1 MSGAATIPADGGNR
15 IRTALA
21 AHMECGR
28 PDVGCYVGLVGLA
41 GVALVSGRSAWY
53 LVAAFLVPALLSTG
67 AYYAGA
73 YFDRNL
79 DAVAK
84 PGKPVPSGR
93 VSARS
98 ALIAMVVCTVAG
110 LALAPVLGS
119 PAVVLGLVVVSAG
132 ALALYG
138 RFARLRRPLRIFT
151 RGIATMVAFGFV
163 LSLAN
168 GSPLWDLVFAAL
180 IFWQQ
185 DSMLH
190 QVLAVEDTEVDRRA
204 GVQTLPSR
212 YGHKAALVL
221 LVVTFVF
228 WFSSAAFQ
236 PATIQSRPF
245 DALAYTPF
253 AAVGTV
259 LAIAALVV
267 LFRAPRP
274 LAGRPVL
281 RAYGLLALARLC
293 VAAGFVAAAGDL
305 VLGLVLLA
313 GSLVVTFLA
322 LPAVP
327 AAVPQGVP
335 EAAVEPVVEPAV
347 EPAE

>member
-1 MSGAATIPADGGNR
+1 MSGAAAIPADGGNGRILGR
-15 IRTALA
+15 IRTTLA
-21 AHMECGR
+21 AHIKCGR

-41 GVALVSGRSAWY
+41 GVALVSGRSVWY

-73 YFDRNL
+73 YFDRDL

-84 PGKPVPSGR
+84 PDRPVPSGR
-93 VSARS
+93 VGVRA

-110 LALAPVLGS
+110 LALALVLA
-119 PAVVLGLVVVSAG
+119 PLTIVLALAVVSAG

-138 RFARLRRPLRIFT
+138 RFGRLRRPIRIFT
-151 RGIATMVAFGFV
+151 RGIATMVAFGFAV
-163 LSLAN
+163 ALAN

-228 WFSSAAFQ
+228 WFSSAVFQ

-245 DALAYTPF
+245 DTVGYTPF
-253 AAVGTV
+253 AALGTV

-274 LAGRPVL
+274 IAGRPVVG
-281 RAYGLLALARLC
+281 AYGLLALGRLC
-293 VAAGFVAAAGDL
+293 VAAGFVAAAGDV

-313 GSLVVTFLA
+313 VSLAVTWPA
-322 LPAVP
+322 LPAAPV
-327 AAVPQGVP
+327 AVPQSLP
-335 EAAVEPVVEPAV
+335 EAAVEP
-347 EPAE
+347 AE